1 MNELEGKVV
10 VVTGASTPHGIGNA
24 IAKRFAK
31 AGASLFLVADQT
43 AEQLDRAVRECRELN
58 SAARVESALLDLG
71 NPGEPEAMIA
81 QAHRI
86 FGRVDALINNA
97 AIRAPYDF
105 GEFSRETFDQVIA
118 VNIAAAFFASQAV
131 VPLMRRQ
138 GGGRIIHIASQM
150 GQVTSA
156 KLALYGMTKAALIHL
171 TKSMANELCKDNIVV
186 NSLSPGPI
194 ATQPLVDRGLV
205 PAASPR
211 GDASDADNN
220 GSSPPPVWN
229 ADKIGKLPIGR
240 LGTADEVAEVAFYL
254 TACSPT
260 FLMGQDIV
268 VDGGY
273 LIQ

>member
-1 MNELEGKVV
+1 MNELKDKVV
-10 VVTGASTPHGIGNA
+10 VITGASTPHGIGNA
-24 IAKRFAK
+24 IAKRLAK
-31 AGASLFLVADQT
+31 AGASLLLVADQT
-43 AEQLDRAVRECRELN
+43 AEQLDYLVGECHALN
-58 SAARVESALLDLG
+58 SACIAKAALLDLG
-71 NPGEPEAMIA
+71 KPGEPEAMIA
-81 QAHRI
+81 EAHRL

-105 GEFSRETFDQVIA
+105 GNFSRETFDQVIA
-118 VNIAAAFFASQAV
+118 VNIAAAFFASQAA

-156 KLALYGMTKAALIHL
+156 QLALYGMTKAALIHL
-171 TKSMANELCKDNIVV
+171 AKSMANELCKDNIVV

-194 ATQPLVDRGLV
+194 ATQPLLDRGLI
-205 PAASPR
+205 PDTSAS
-211 GDASDADNN
+211 SHNADHNE
-220 GSSPPPVWN
+220 SHPPPVWN

-240 LGTADEVAEVAFYL
+240 LGTPEEVAEVAFYL
-254 TACSPT
+254 TTSSPA

-268 VDGGY
+268 VEGGY